1 MDVVDTRLL
10 VSLSGIRSGAALSD
24 IVAELDERGVP
35 ITYLLRARACV
46 RTSPVAAWAQTRIDR
61 GDSVLLHGY
70 DHTIAPSHRIVWPR
84 RAEFADLPAYEA
96 GLRLKAARA
105 QLEHS
110 DLRIDGFAPPR
121 WLASEGTLSALRG
134 HGFRLC
140 ATENGIHDLA
150 TGESYRSRVTMLP
163 SPEYRAEALRLFGFI
178 LAVARAAK
186 RGGLIRIGA
195 DATDLTFPG
204 QRQAFLDAVDL
215 ALEVDARPISYGALL
230 AAGVR

>member
-1 MDVVDTRLL
+1 MGVVDTRLT
-10 VSLSGIRSGAALSD
+10 VSLSGIRDVAGLSD
-24 IVAELDERGVP
+24 IVGELDERSVP
-35 ITYLLRARACV
+35 VTFLLRARSCV

-84 RAEFADLPAYEA
+84 RAEFADLPAFEA

-121 WLASEGTLSALRG
+121 WLASDGTLSALRG

-140 ATENGIHDLA
+140 ATENGIHDLR
-150 TGESYRSRVTMLP
+150 TGVSHRSKVMMLP
-163 SPEYRAEALRLFGFI
+163 SAEYRAEALRLFGFI
-178 LAVARAAK
+178 LAVARAAR

-195 DATDLTFPG
+195 DATDLSFPG

-215 ALEVDARPISYGALL
+215 ALEVDARPVSYASLL
-230 AAGVR
+230 TVGVR